1 LKPGGFKLW
10 VNCIQLVHTPTVNR
24 RADGLA
30 ASVLVLVRRVDASDG
45 FAVAVFEEKRVV
57 KAEPR
62 TWGVDGGPTVP
73 HPVLGEVRAASR
85 VGLTSPGVGLVTCTV
100 TWMGYMH
107 GYRVSSNWCFACKIN
122 NVGSANPHA
131 RLPGVINWS
140 FDCKIDV

>member
-10 VNCIQLVHTPTVNR
+10 VNCIQRVHMPTATN
-24 RADGLA
+24 GLA
-30 ASVLVLVRRVDASDG
+30 AGVLVLVRHVDASDG
-45 FAVAVFEEKRVV
+45 LAFAIFEEKRVV
-57 KAEPR
+57 RAEPR
-62 TWGVDGGPTVP
+62 ARGVDGGPTVP
-73 HPVLGEVRAASR
+73 QPVLGQVRAASR

>member
-85 VGLTSPGVGLVTCTV
+85 VGLVTPGVRLVTRTV
-100 TWMGYMH
+100 TWMGYMDAYMHGYMHGYMEGHVH
-107 GYRVSSNWCFACKIN
+107 GYRVSSTGILTKQNIT
-122 NVGSANPHA
+122 
-131 RLPGVINWS
+131 
-140 FDCKIDV
+140 